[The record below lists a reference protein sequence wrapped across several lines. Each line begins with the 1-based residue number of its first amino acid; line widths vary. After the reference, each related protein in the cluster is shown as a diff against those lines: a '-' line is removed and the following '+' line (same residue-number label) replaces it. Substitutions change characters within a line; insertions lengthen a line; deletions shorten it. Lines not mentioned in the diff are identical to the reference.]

1 MKKFYFALLAVLFML
16 TGCGEDQ
23 ASEELQPETVVAK
36 DSIPTIKGEF
46 IFLANAAVL
55 KGKDFI
61 YGVQIDSISRRLADT
76 VEPLKRDEFDMI
88 EVTVTGKIVQNPGQ
102 TGWEEILQIREIVE
116 IPTKEGDSLSAPKVT
131 NDLKK
136 P

>member
-1 MKKFYFALLAVLFML
+1 MKKFYFALLTALLML

-23 ASEELQPETVVAK
+23 APEELQPETVVAK

-46 IFLANAAVL
+46 IFLADAAVL

-61 YGVQIDSISRRLADT
+61 YGVQIDSISKKLADT

-88 EVTVTGKIVQNPGQ
+88 EVTVKAKVVQNPGQ
-102 TGWEEILQIREIVE
+102 TGWEELVQIREILE
-116 IPTKEGDSLSAPKVT
+116 IPNKKGDSLSAPKIT
-131 NDLKK
+131 KDINK